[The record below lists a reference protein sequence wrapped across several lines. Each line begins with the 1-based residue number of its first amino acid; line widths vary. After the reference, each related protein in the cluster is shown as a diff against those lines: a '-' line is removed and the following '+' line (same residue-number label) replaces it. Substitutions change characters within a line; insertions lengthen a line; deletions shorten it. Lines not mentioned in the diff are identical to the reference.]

1 MSTERRRRRAWDR
14 RLYRAYRTWRNSDCG
29 GYDGY
34 RWKVRVAVEQ
44 RVWATTCRHRSR
56 YTLSRAAWEMASA
69 ELGRAIT
76 YDGIVVCVET
86 ARLLLPELRGRCRR
100 CAWDTVPFCV
110 TTATE
115 VRFDARWV
123 TTSASSDVM
132 LLEADSAGGV
142 E

>member
-14 RLYRAYRTWRNSDCG
+14 RLYRAYRTWRNGDCG

-34 RWKVRVAVEQ
+34 RWKVLVAVEQ

-56 YTLSRAAWEMASA
+56 YTLYWAALEMASA
-69 ELGRAIT
+69 ELGRVIT
-76 YDGIVVCVET
+76 YDGIVACVET
-86 ARLLLPELRGRCRR
+86 ARLLLPEFRGRCWR
-100 CAWDTVPFCV
+100 CTW
-110 TTATE
+110 
-115 VRFDARWV
+115 FDARWV
-123 TTSASSDVM
+123 MTTSASSDVT